1 MTPKLQKLLEQVNET
16 YPGTV
21 MVRTGQEKSG
31 RLRLDQVKQS
41 FLADRLLIEVPDET
55 EADFAIGVELI
66 QLLLSLNGIVPQ
78 IFFGLTFEDETLDQ
92 QLVTI
97 ASRLHRM
104 VMHAIAFR
112 EMGKQGYLNNSTATA
127 FRNGIADE
135 LSDEQEEIDG
145 QHLFRLLSLVDA
157 QIFNAV
163 LKERELA
170 KESAEA
176 ERFYQSHYPKANA
189 DAKALAEPIMSADLT
204 DSRTIRKTIVHL
216 FAGLDEL
223 LAKENL
229 PTVNAQQY
237 VTLAPVLSERQLNG
251 PVKNLYEIF
260 HSEMTDYASKEK
272 AYVGLGKQD
281 KQNTFVIAAPKNP
294 ADRPKFF
301 TELYALSVRELLEKL
316 ALPYILRK

>member
-1 MTPKLQKLLEQVNET
+1 MTPKLNALLEQVNQT

-21 MVRTGQEKSG
+21 MVRTGEEESG
-31 RLRLDQVKQS
+31 RLRMDQSKQS
-41 FLADRLLIEVPDET
+41 FLADRLLIEIPDQT
-55 EADFAIGVELI
+55 EADFLIGNELL

-78 IFFGLTFEDETLDQ
+78 IFFGLTFEDEELDQ

-97 ASRLHRM
+97 ASRLHKM
-104 VMHAIAFR
+104 VMHGITFR
-112 EMGKQGYLNNSTATA
+112 EMAKQGFLTKDTAKA
-127 FRNGIADE
+127 FQAGIEDE
-135 LSDEQEEIDG
+135 LTAEEDAIDG

-163 LKERELA
+163 A
-170 KESAEA
+170 KENGLKDEA
-176 ERFYQSHYPKANA
+176 KQADERYHALYPKASA
-189 DAKALAEPIMSADLT
+189 AAKALSDIIVEADLKE
-204 DSRTIRKTIVHL
+204 SRNIRKTIVRV

-223 LAKENL
+223 LEEVDL
-229 PTVNAQQY
+229 PTVNAKQY

-251 PVKNLYEIF
+251 PVKNLFEIF
-260 HSEMTDYASKEK
+260 HSEMTDFASKEK

-281 KQNTFVIAAPKNP
+281 QQNTFVIAPPTNP

-316 ALPYILRK
+316 ALPYILRR

>member
-1 MTPKLQKLLEQVNET
+1 MTPKLQKLLEQVNQT

-21 MVRTGQEKSG
+21 MVRTGQEATG
-31 RLRLDQVKQS
+31 RLRLDQAKQS
-41 FLADRLLIEVPDET
+41 FLENRLLIEVPDKT
-55 EADFAIGVELI
+55 EADFVVGTELI

-78 IFFGLTFEDETLDQ
+78 IFFGLTFEDEALDQ

-112 EMGKQGYLNNSTATA
+112 ELAKQGYLTAETA
-127 FRNGIADE
+127 ESFQAGVLDE
-135 LSDEQEEIDG
+135 LSDEEEQIDG
-145 QHLFRLLSLVDA
+145 QHLFRLLSLLDA
-157 QIFNAV
+157 AIFNTV
-163 LKERELA
+163 LREQGLVKEAAQADKQYGEH
-170 KESAEA
+170 
-176 ERFYQSHYPKANA
+176 FPKAHA
-189 DAKALAEPIMSADLT
+189 DAKGLAKPIMDANLT
-204 DSRTIRKTIVHL
+204 DSRTIRKEIVRL
-216 FAGLDEL
+216 FAGLDEAL
-223 LAKENL
+223 EKEQL
-229 PTVNAQQY
+229 PTVNAKQY

-281 KQNTFVIAAPKNP
+281 QQNTFVIAAPKNP